1 MTLDQII
8 FFVSAVV
15 AVFGATMMI
24 VQRNPVASVLYLIVS
39 LVAQAVLYMQLGTVF
54 MGAILVVVY
63 AGAILVL
70 FLFVIMLLN
79 LRGNEDLG
87 ENSPPLKRITKYLVS
102 ILFVVELVFV
112 IRSGFK
118 AQTAVVGVMNST
130 PGTDQFGSIESV
142 ATVLFTRYLYPF
154 ELTAVLLLAAV
165 VGAVAIAKR
174 DRGAVP
180 PAGESGAGN
189 APDASTKAKVEG

>member
-8 FFVSAVV
+8 FFVSAVI

-24 VQRNPVASVLYLIVS
+24 VQRNPVSSVLYLIVS
-39 LVAQAVLYMQLGTVF
+39 LVAQAILYMQLGSVF

-79 LRGNEDLG
+79 LRGTEDLG
-87 ENSPPLKRITKYLVS
+87 SDSPPLRRATKYLVS
-102 ILFVVELVFV
+102 LLFVVELVFV
-112 IRSGFK
+112 IRAGFK
-118 AQTAVVGVMNST
+118 AQTTSVGVMGAV
-130 PGTDQFGSIESV
+130 PGTDTFGSIESV

-174 DRGAVP
+174 D
-180 PAGESGAGN
+180 ST
-189 APDASTKAKVEG
+189 APTSTKEKVEG